1 MKILAPSPAE
11 LTRGRAATPIAFI
24 RAIVTGYRR
33 RGMDPASALA
43 QAQISAALLDDSAA
57 RVTAAQM
64 ELLSGV
70 AMQALDDEAL
80 GWFSRRLPWGSYG
93 MLCRASLTAPTLL
106 NDPAARVTAAQMELL
121 SGVAMQAL
129 DDEALGWFSRRLPW
143 GSYGML
149 CRASLTAPT
158 LEVALKRW
166 CRHHRLLT
174 EDIVFELTQRGGIA
188 MIRVAEH
195 ASLGELREFCL
206 VSTLRYLL
214 GYACWLV
221 DSRIALTE
229 AAFPFPAPAHADAYA
244 YLFAGPARF
253 AAESA
258 SIAFDARYLALPVR
272 RDEKALQTMLQRAL
286 PLTVLQYRRDRLLV
300 HSVAQLLTAHPAAA
314 HTAEDVAAQLNTSV
328 RTLHRQLK
336 EEGVSLQRLKNDAR
350 REHAVKLLLQTG
362 KPVKQIAAAVGFDSE
377 KSFARAFR
385 EWAGVTPS
393 AYRMGAGLAP

>member
-1 MKILAPSPAE
+1 MKILTPSPTE
-11 LTRGRAATPIAFI
+11 LTIGRAATPIAFI

-33 RGMDPASALA
+33 LGMDPANALA
-43 QAQISAALLDDSAA
+43 QAQIPPALLEAPDA

-64 ELLSGV
+64 EVMSGV
-70 AMQALDDEAL
+70 AMQELDDETL

-93 MLCRASLTAPTLL
+93 MLCRASLT
-106 NDPAARVTAAQMELL
+106 
-121 SGVAMQAL
+121 S
-129 DDEALGWFSRRLPW
+129 
-143 GSYGML
+143 
-149 CRASLTAPT
+149 PT

-174 EDIVFELTQRGGIA
+174 EDIVLDFSQPRGSA
-188 MIRVAEH
+188 TIRIVEH
-195 ASLGELREFCL
+195 TGLGELREFCL

-221 DSRIALTE
+221 DSRIALAETT
-229 AAFPFPAPAHADAYA
+229 FPFPAPHHADAYH
-244 YLFAGPARF
+244 YLFSGPVRF
-253 AAESA
+253 DADTA
-258 SIAFDARYLALPVR
+258 SLSFDARYLELPVR

-300 HSVAQLLTAHPAAA
+300 HSVAQILATDPAAA

-336 EEGVSLQRLKNDAR
+336 EEGVSLQRLKNEAR
-350 REHAVKLLLQTG
+350 RERAIKLLLQTR

-385 EWAGVTPS
+385 EWTGVAPS
-393 AYRMGAGLAP
+393 AYRTGAGPAP

>member
-1 MKILAPSPAE
+1 MNILAPSPAE

-33 RGMDPASALA
+33 RGMDPASALT
-43 QAQISAALLDDSAA
+43 QAQIPPALLDNPAA

-64 ELLSGV
+64 ELLSGL
-70 AMQALDDEAL
+70 AMQELDDEAL
-80 GWFSRRLPWGSYG
+80 GWFARRLPWGSYG
-93 MLCRASLTAPTLL
+93 MLCRASIT
-106 NDPAARVTAAQMELL
+106 
-121 SGVAMQAL
+121 S
-129 DDEALGWFSRRLPW
+129 
-143 GSYGML
+143 
-149 CRASLTAPT
+149 PT

-174 EDIVFELTQRGGIA
+174 EDIVFELTQRGGLA
-188 MIRVAEH
+188 TIRVTENAT
-195 ASLGELREFCL
+195 LGELREFCL

-229 AAFPFPAPAHADAYA
+229 AAFPFPAPAHVDAYA
-244 YLFAGPARF
+244 YLFAGPVRF
-253 AAESA
+253 SADTA

-300 HSVAQLLTAHPAAA
+300 HSVAQLLAAHPAAA

-336 EEGVSLQRLKNDAR
+336 EEGVSLQRLKNEAR
-350 REHAVKLLLQTG
+350 REHAIKLLLQTR
-362 KPVKQIAAAVGFDSE
+362 KPVKQVAAAVGFDSE

-385 EWAGVTPS
+385 EWTGVAPS
-393 AYRMGAGLAP
+393 AYRMSAESAP

>member
-1 MKILAPSPAE
+1 MKILAPPPAE

-24 RAIVTGYRR
+24 RAIVLGYRR

-43 QAQISAALLDDSAA
+43 QSQIPPGLLDDPAA
-57 RVTAAQM
+57 HVTAAQM
-64 ELLSGV
+64 EAMSGL
-70 AMQALDDEAL
+70 AMQE
-80 GWFSRRLPWGSYG
+80 
-93 MLCRASLTAPTLL
+93 
-106 NDPAARVTAAQMELL
+106 
-121 SGVAMQAL
+121 L

-174 EDIVFELTQRGGIA
+174 EDIVFELIPPRSQQRGVA
-188 MIRVAEH
+188 TIRIAEH
-195 ASLGELREFCL
+195 IALGELREFCL

-253 AAESA
+253 SAEAAAIS
-258 SIAFDARYLALPVR
+258 FDARYFALPVR

-300 HSVAQLLTAHPAAA
+300 HSVAQLLAADPAAA
-314 HTAEDVAAQLNTSV
+314 HTAEDVAAQLNLSV

-350 REHAVKLLLQTG
+350 RERAIALLLQTA

-385 EWAGVTPS
+385 DWTGVAPS
-393 AYRMGAGLAP
+393 AYRTGAGTAP

>member
-1 MKILAPSPAE
+1 MKILTPSPAE
-11 LTRGRAATPIAFI
+11 LTLGRAATPIAFI

-33 RGMDPASALA
+33 LGMDPAKALA
-43 QAQISAALLDDSAA
+43 QAQIPPALLDDPDA

-64 ELLSGV
+64 EVMSGA
-70 AMQALDDEAL
+70 AMQELDDE
-80 GWFSRRLPWGSYG
+80 
-93 MLCRASLTAPTLL
+93 T
-106 NDPAARVTAAQMELL
+106 
-121 SGVAMQAL
+121 
-129 DDEALGWFSRRLPW
+129 LGWFSRRLPW

-174 EDIVFELTQRGGIA
+174 DDIVLTFNQQRGSA
-188 MIRVAEH
+188 TIRIVEH
-195 ASLGELREFCL
+195 TALGELREFCL

-221 DSRIALTE
+221 DSRIALAETT
-229 AAFPFPAPAHADAYA
+229 FPFPAPRHADAYH
-244 YLFAGPARF
+244 YLFPGPVRF
-253 AAESA
+253 DADAASL
-258 SIAFDARYLALPVR
+258 SFDARYLELPVR
-272 RDEKALQTMLQRAL
+272 RDEKALQAMLQRAL

-300 HSVAQLLTAHPAAA
+300 HSVAQILAADAAAA

-336 EEGVSLQRLKNDAR
+336 EEGVSLQRLKNEAR
-350 REHAVKLLLQTG
+350 RERAIKMLLQTR
-362 KPVKQIAAAVGFDSE
+362 KPVKQVAAAVGFDSE

-385 EWAGVTPS
+385 EWTGVAPS
-393 AYRMGAGLAP
+393 AYRTGAAPAP

>member
-24 RAIVTGYRR
+24 RAIVTGYRL

-43 QAQISAALLDDSAA
+43 QAQIPPALLDDPGA

-70 AMQALDDEAL
+70 AMQELDDEAL

-93 MLCRASLTAPTLL
+93 MLCRASIT
-106 NDPAARVTAAQMELL
+106 
-121 SGVAMQAL
+121 S
-129 DDEALGWFSRRLPW
+129 
-143 GSYGML
+143 
-149 CRASLTAPT
+149 PT

-174 EDIVFELTQRGGIA
+174 EDIVFELIMPRAHTPGVA
-188 MIRVAEH
+188 TIRVTEH
-195 ASLGELREFCL
+195 AALGELREFCL

-229 AAFPFPAPAHADAYA
+229 AAFPFPAPTHADAYA

-253 AAESA
+253 SAESA
-258 SIAFDARYLALPVR
+258 SISFDARYLALPVR
-272 RDEKALQTMLQRAL
+272 RDERALQTMLQRAL

-300 HSVAQLLTAHPAAA
+300 HSVAQLLAAHPAAA

-336 EEGVSLQRLKNDAR
+336 EEGVSLQQLKNEAR
-350 REHAVKLLLQTG
+350 REHATRLLLQTR

-385 EWAGVTPS
+385 GWTGVAPS
-393 AYRMGAGLAP
+393 AYRPSASAAS